1 VITYRSTRGSAP
13 ELGFSD
19 VLLTGLAAD
28 GGLYVP
34 ERYPPI
40 EVPAGAASY
49 ADVAAAVMWPYVEGS
64 LDRASFDV
72 LVADAYQQ
80 FRHPD
85 VCPLVDLGGGL
96 FLCELFHGPTL
107 AFKDVALQLV
117 GRLFDHELTRRGE
130 RATIVVATSGD
141 IGSVEIEACRG
152 GGALDI
158 VVLHP
163 RGRVSDV
170 QRRQMTTVRE
180 PNVHNVAIDGT
191 FDDCQDLVKA
201 LFADAELRSRLHL
214 SAMNSINWARV
225 MAQTVY
231 YVTATRTLGGP
242 AGFAVPTGNF
252 GNVLA
257 GWVAR
262 RGGAPIPQL
271 VIGSNRNDILTR
283 WLSTG
288 VMTMSEVNPTISPS
302 MDIQV
307 SSNAERLVFEM
318 LGRDGAAVARAM
330 TSFRARGEL
339 ELPVAAMAPV
349 QELFTGASF
358 DDDATRAEIART
370 YETTGVLVDPH
381 TAVGLAAA
389 RRCRRDASIPMV
401 ALATAH
407 PAKFPD
413 AVEQA
418 TGVRPALPDH
428 LVDLFDR
435 REEATE
441 LPDDVDA
448 VRSFLTATLAP

>member
-1 VITYRSTRGSAP
+1 
-13 ELGFSD
+13 
-19 VLLTGLAAD
+19 
-28 GGLYVP
+28 
-34 ERYPPI
+34 
-40 EVPAGAASY
+40 
-49 ADVAAAVMWPYVEGS
+49 
-64 LDRASFDV
+64 
-72 LVADAYQQ
+72 
-80 FRHPD
+80 
-85 VCPLVDLGGGL
+85 
-96 FLCELFHGPTL
+96 
-107 AFKDVALQLV
+107 
-117 GRLFDHELTRRGE
+117 
-130 RATIVVATSGD
+130 
-141 IGSVEIEACRG
+141 
-152 GGALDI
+152 
-158 VVLHP
+158 
-163 RGRVSDV
+163 
-170 QRRQMTTVRE
+170 
-180 PNVHNVAIDGT
+180 
-191 FDDCQDLVKA
+191 
-201 LFADAELRSRLHL
+201 
-214 SAMNSINWARV
+214 
-225 MAQTVY
+225 
-231 YVTATRTLGGP
+231 
-242 AGFAVPTGNF
+242 
-252 GNVLA
+252 
-257 GWVAR
+257 
-262 RGGAPIPQL
+262 
-271 VIGSNRNDILTR
+271 
-283 WLSTG
+283 
-288 VMTMSEVNPTISPS
+288 

-448 VRSFLTATLAP
+448 VRSFLTVTLAP